1 MGEDRLLETGL
12 SVMIKEVTPSDV
24 PSPVS
29 R

>member
-1 MGEDRLLETGL
+1 MGEARLLETGL
-12 SVMIKEVTPSDV
+12 SVMISEVTPSDV